1 MIPPTPSQAKP
12 EPAAPEPA
20 APEPAAP
27 EPAAPDPPQEG
38 AAHLKRITRFQGLL
52 TILGAAAWGL
62 RSWQAILVFLAGS
75 LASVAY
81 WQLHRVLVVRMLSP
95 QLRRR
100 WFCGILTLV
109 KLALIAGVLRGMMS
123 YFPLEVL
130 PLVTGLLL
138 FIGSIMLEAAWLV
151 FRPEV

>member
-1 MIPPTPSQAKP
+1 MIPPPP
-12 EPAAPEPA
+12 EPAAT
-20 APEPAAP
+20 
-27 EPAAPDPPQEG
+27 DEG
-38 AAHLKRITRFQGLL
+38 AAHLRRIGRFQVLL
-52 TILGAAAWGL
+52 TVLGAAAWGL
-62 RSWQAILVFLAGS
+62 RSWRASLVFLAGS
-75 LASVAY
+75 LASLAY
-81 WQLHRVLVVRMLSP
+81 WQLHRVIVVRMLSP

-100 WFCGILTLV
+100 WFYGILTLL

-138 FIGSIMLEAAWLV
+138 FIGAIMLEAAWLV

>member
-1 MIPPTPSQAKP
+1 MLPP
-12 EPAAPEPA
+12 APES
-20 APEPAAP
+20 EPVN
-27 EPAAPDPPQEG
+27 EG
-38 AAHLKRITRFQGLL
+38 AAHLTRITRFQGLL
-52 TILGAAAWGL
+52 TVLGAGAWGL
-62 RSWQAILVFLAGS
+62 RSWRAIVVFLAGS

-81 WQLHRVLVVRMLSP
+81 WQLHRVIVVRMLSP

-100 WFCGILTLV
+100 WFYGLLTLV
-109 KLALIAGVLRGMMS
+109 KLALIGGVLRGMMS

-138 FIGSIMLEAAWLV
+138 FIGAIMLEAAWLV